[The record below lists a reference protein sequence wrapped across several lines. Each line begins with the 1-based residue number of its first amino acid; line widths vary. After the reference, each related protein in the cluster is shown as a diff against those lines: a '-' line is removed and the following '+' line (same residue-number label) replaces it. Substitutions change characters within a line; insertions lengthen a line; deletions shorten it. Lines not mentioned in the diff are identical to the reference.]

1 MNKRIHK
8 HIFMKI
14 SRYTYLITKSDI
26 TYWFNGISKQY
37 FALNTNFSKKLFD
50 ALQTELGQNELERQ
64 YPAFIKV
71 LKEENFVIE
80 DGKDEIQIIRS
91 NFENGHNSKE
101 YKLTIL
107 PTLNCNF
114 NCWYC
119 IQDHIE
125 SKMTPETIVKIKK
138 HIIRIIQIDKI
149 KSLNIDWFGG
159 EPLMYFTDVIEP
171 ISRFAIEQ
179 CTKSGIPFSN
189 TITTNAYY
197 LTEQVCSKLNEL
209 KFDAMQITLDGKR
222 SVHNKIKKAKN
233 DESAF
238 DIALNHINNALS
250 ASTHLTVLLRINY
263 TKGTLNNE
271 LFDQICEHISIEN
284 RNRVQITLRKVWQS
298 ATDRNRKSEVRSFWG
313 KAINNGFKVCA
324 NDFVDGIPCYAD
336 KKFYAC
342 INYNGEAVRCTACND
357 LYLDAPGSLGENGT
371 IAWNKEKTKKF
382 GTPNFENAT
391 CLSCKHLPLCLGGCN
406 NHRHTPDE
414 KFLCEQDNRDFTFEE
429 AIENYIDYDTIS

>member
-1 MNKRIHK
+1 
-8 HIFMKI
+8 MKI
-14 SRYTYLITKSDI
+14 SKYTYIIYKSNI

-37 FALNTNFSKKLFD
+37 FALNTDFSKKLFD
-50 ALQTELGQNELERQ
+50 ALQTELGQNELGRQ
-64 YPAFIKV
+64 YPTFIKV
-71 LKEENFVIE
+71 LIDGNFVIE
-80 DGKDEIQIIRS
+80 EGKDEIQTIRN

-119 IQDHIE
+119 IQKHIE
-125 SKMTPETIVKIKK
+125 SKMTPETMQKIKN
-138 HIIRIIQIDKI
+138 HINKIIKEDKI
-149 KSLNIDWFGG
+149 CSLNIDWFGG
-159 EPLMYFTDVIEP
+159 EPLMYFSDVIEP
-171 ISRFAIEQ
+171 ISHFAIEQ
-179 CTKSGIPFSN
+179 CAKAEIPFSN

-197 LTEQVCSKLNEL
+197 LTNQVCNKLNEL
-209 KFDAMQITLDGKR
+209 KIDLMQITLDGNR
-222 SVHNKIKKAKN
+222 WMHNKIKKAAN
-233 DESAF
+233 SESAF
-238 DIALNHINNALS
+238 DIALYHINNALS
-250 ASTHLTVLLRINY
+250 ASAKLSVLLRINY
-263 TKGTLNNE
+263 TNGTISNDLLN
-271 LFDQICEHISIEN
+271 QICEHISAQN
-284 RNRVQITLRKVWQS
+284 RSRVQFLLRKVWQS

-342 INYNGEAVRCTACND
+342 INYNGEAVRCTACDD
-357 LYLDAPGSLGENGT
+357 LYLDAPGSLGEDGT

-406 NHRHTPDE
+406 NHRHIPDD
-414 KFLCEQDNRDFTFEE
+414 KFLCEQDNRVFTFEE